1 MNIRRHMK
9 KKKLTLQVTSLLD
22 MFTII
27 LVFLM
32 VSFQAEDQDFILNPG
47 VTLPA
52 SDAKSPLK
60 PAVNVAVTS
69 DAVFVDGKQV
79 FALSEENMTQIAQGV
94 AIQPIAEAVEK
105 VLERLKNKEDIDE
118 GVVVVQADKATPY
131 PTLYA
136 VLQSAS
142 AAGLYRYR
150 LVIEKE

>member
-1 MNIRRHMK
+1 MNVRRHLK
-9 KKKLTLQVTSLLD
+9 KKGLTLQVTSLLD

-32 VSFQAEDQDFILNPG
+32 VSFQAEDQEFILNPG
-47 VTLPA
+47 VVLPS

-69 DAVFVDGKQV
+69 KAVFVDGKQV
-79 FALSEENMTQIAQGV
+79 YELTEENLGEIAQGV
-94 AIQPIAEAVEK
+94 AIKPISEAVEI
-105 VLERLKNKEDIDE
+105 VLERLQEKEDIDE
-118 GVVVVQADKATPY
+118 GVVVVQADKETPY

-150 LVIEKE
+150 LVVEKE